1 MKNNLF
7 IIGNGFDR
15 SHDMPTSYIDFK
27 NWLIEMYPDSINT
40 DNFMVSYATNMP
52 KGDMYIADEDLASFL
67 VYCINETAGGNWEN
81 FEEALGNID
90 WESFFDD
97 IEDITDKDGDTDFL
111 KTAYARED
119 FTSTLS
125 LNSRAFSDLFSRWIN
140 TISYPEN
147 ISCNSFL
154 TNSLKNSSIFLTF
167 NYTKTLED
175 IYSIPPEQICHIHGT
190 QNKNIIIGHGVKKFP
205 SSAYSYDEYDF
216 ENNYES
222 DYDYGMDGIYDI
234 HNSLKKPTKQ
244 ILKQTPFFS
253 NLNSHNIDNIYSWG
267 FSFSEVDLCYIKEI
281 CNILDTTNIT
291 WNLHDWRNKG
301 ATKFEHILRQCGFAG
316 NITTFKS

>member
-1 MKNNLF
+1 MVL
-7 IIGNGFDR
+7 R
-15 SHDMPTSYIDFK
+15 
-27 NWLIEMYPDSINT
+27 
-40 DNFMVSYATNMP
+40 NFP
-52 KGDMYIADEDLASFL
+52 
-67 VYCINETAGGNWEN
+67 
-81 FEEALGNID
+81 
-90 WESFFDD
+90 
-97 IEDITDKDGDTDFL
+97 
-111 KTAYARED
+111 
-119 FTSTLS
+119 
-125 LNSRAFSDLFSRWIN
+125 
-140 TISYPEN
+140 
-147 ISCNSFL
+147 
-154 TNSLKNSSIFLTF
+154 
-167 NYTKTLED
+167 
-175 IYSIPPEQICHIHGT
+175 
-190 QNKNIIIGHGVKKFP
+190 
-205 SSAYSYDEYDF
+205 AYSYDEYDF